1 MKLFKAKGVLLIR
14 LFKNSINCILRREWN
29 EMRNFKGEVRMKLNV
44 NLGSFIL
51 SLFCIPIFFMAIFST
66 NVFRFFTKFIGIHP
80 LNIVLSITVIAFFL
94 GFIGLKDVSEWKSMA
109 RSIFTITFTMG
120 LSVVLVSILFIGK
133 LLG

>member
-1 MKLFKAKGVLLIR
+1 
-14 LFKNSINCILRREWN
+14 
-29 EMRNFKGEVRMKLNV
+29 MKLNV